1 MAVETQLLVR
11 ADVEQTTRRV
21 IRTRGEGVPVR
32 EKLIQWSMVNHIW
45 VPISHGRMSRGIYR
59 DSVDVRLM
67 TGEGLLALAL
77 SNVP

>member
-32 EKLIQWSMVNHIW
+32 EKLMTMVNHIW
-45 VPISHGRMSRGIYR
+45 VPISHGRMSRGFYR
-59 DSVDVRLM
+59 DSVDVGLM